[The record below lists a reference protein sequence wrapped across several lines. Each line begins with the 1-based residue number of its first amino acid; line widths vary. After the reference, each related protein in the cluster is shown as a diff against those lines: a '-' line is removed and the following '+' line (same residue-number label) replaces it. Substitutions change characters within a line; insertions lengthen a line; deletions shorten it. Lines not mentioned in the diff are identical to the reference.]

1 MMLVVVA
8 YDVSTE
14 SEEGVKRLRRVA
26 KVCENKGQ
34 RVQNSVFECLVDAAQ
49 WVRLRADLVA
59 EINVVEDSLRFYF
72 LGDNWKRRVEHVG
85 TKLAYDPQGPLIF
98 VSARTGSGHET
109 AGGFAE
115 RLKASINRRLE

>member
-14 SEEGVKRLRRVA
+14 SDEGTRRLRRVA
-26 KVCENKGQ
+26 KVCEDKGQ

-49 WVRLRADLVA
+49 WVRLRADLLA
-59 EINVVEDSLRFYF
+59 EINSSEDSLRFYF

-85 TKLAYDPQGPLIF
+85 AKASYDPQGPLI
-98 VSARTGSGHET
+98 
-109 AGGFAE
+109 
-115 RLKASINRRLE
+115 L